1 MVLLYKEMFLVIF
14 FKKGLFFCQVVKQ
27 QMQKNISVVFNF
39 FQSTGRHFSLS
50 DGIKAHAKNLLHW
63 SSEIPLGEKKFKK
76 NKKKHKGFFPFKNS

>member
-39 FQSTGRHFSLS
+39 
-50 DGIKAHAKNLLHW
+50 
-63 SSEIPLGEKKFKK
+63 SSPLAVIFR
-76 NKKKHKGFFPFKNS
+76 